1 MNMSNK
7 NIYSLVVIF
16 AMMSVPYFEGY
27 GFPWSIDVFAYA
39 VGFSLT
45 PVLIGGLAKL
55 IAVICKYELSFQSW
69 FNGVGTLI
77 FISGL
82 LQTLNL

>member
-1 MNMSNK
+1 MSKK
-7 NIYSLVVIF
+7 NIYSLVLIF
-16 AMMSVPYFEGY
+16 AMMSVPYLEGY
-27 GFPWSIDVFAYA
+27 GFPYSIDVFAYA

-69 FNGVGTLI
+69 FNGVGTWVLI
-77 FISGL
+77 AEIVNIGVL
-82 LQTLNL
+82 